1 MDGGSQANLIRLHP
15 YQFQIRGT
23 LNERIC
29 LPGLAVTR
37 ADGMR
42 RFRLGN
48 WLQLE

>member
-1 MDGGSQANLIRLHP
+1 MDGGSQANLIEPPP

-23 LNERIC
+23 LNERTC
-29 LPGLAVTR
+29 LPGLAATC